1 MLGAPHQGQGAG
13 TPGVGGARDA
23 PTACGSPGDG
33 VRVPRARYTAAP
45 ETTARHG
52 QLRGR
57 PREARV
63 HWGLCLPGHTAEAG
77 QPAWQTPAVAEPLRG
92 PGARQT
98 HPRGSRAPPG
108 CRLSRLPCPGSQRLS
123 PSKEPQAAGRR
134 PHSAASLGAPSPRG
148 RRPLAASSCQASHAG
163 IPAAAATAA
172 AAGAEHT
179 GWGGVR
185 ARPPPQQGRQASL
198 RLDQR

>member
-1 MLGAPHQGQGAG
+1 MGPLGTGSAF
-13 TPGVGGARDA
+13 PGPA
-23 PTACGSPGDG
+23 TQ
-33 VRVPRARYTAAP
+33 PRRKP
-45 ETTARHG
+45 PPRHG

-63 HWGLCLPGHTAEAG
+63 HWGLCLPGHAAEAG

-123 PSKEPQAAGRR
+123 PSEEPQAAGRR
-134 PHSAASLGAPSPRG
+134 PHSAASPGAPSPRG

-163 IPAAAATAA
+163 VPAAAATAA

-198 RLDQR
+198 RLDQRYYYYAFS